1 MAQISQISRSS
12 HGAAAVAARTSA
24 QTPVQAPEDRRAA
37 LQAAIARIERGG
49 AAAARYGA
57 VPLGLPAI
65 DEALPGGGLAAGVV
79 HEVTGSAAGGFV
91 AMLAGRFTGPVLW
104 CVMTHARAELYGPGL
119 AAFGLDTRRLVIAR
133 CASRQDM
140 LWAME
145 EGLRDPALAVV
156 VGEPDRAVAL
166 TASRRLQLA
175 AETGGVTGLIL
186 RRGAEDGA
194 LAPSAVFSRWQVD
207 AAPALG
213 APAAGSVRPP
223 SLEDRR
229 AATRAPVAGS
239 VRPPSLEDRRAA
251 AEGARWQI
259 ALLRCRGARQE
270 AWSRAW
276 TVDWRD
282 ATRDLSLVPGAGD
295 RPAAAGAGELLAG

>member
-1 MAQISQISRSS
+1 MPTQSPAQ
-12 HGAAAVAARTSA
+12 G
-24 QTPVQAPEDRRAA
+24 PGDRRAA

-207 AAPALG
+207 AAPA
-213 APAAGSVRPP
+213 
-223 SLEDRR
+223 
-229 AATRAPVAGS
+229 AGS

>member
-1 MAQISQISRSS
+1 MAHISQMARPQISLSS
-12 HGAAAVAARTSA
+12 QAVAEAPDLGSA
-24 QTPVQAPEDRRAA
+24 QASENTLAA

-49 AAAARYGA
+49 AAAARYDA

-65 DEALPGGGLAAGVV
+65 DAALPGGGLAAGVV

-104 CVMTHARAELYGPGL
+104 CVMARSRTELYGPGL

-156 VGEPDRAVAL
+156 VGEPDRAIAL

-175 AETGGVTGLIL
+175 AETGGVTGLVL
-186 RRGAEDGA
+186 RRGAEEGA
-194 LAPSAVFSRWQVD
+194 LAPSALFSRWQAD
-207 AAPALG
+207 SLPALG
-213 APAAGSVRPP
+213 VPGALAAGSVRPP

-229 AATRAPVAGS
+229 ATTRAPAAGS
-239 VRPPSLEDRRAA
+239 VRLPSLEDRRATT
-251 AEGARWQI
+251 
-259 ALLRCRGARQE
+259 
-270 AWSRAW
+270 RA
-276 TVDWRD
+276 
-282 ATRDLSLVPGAGD
+282 
-295 RPAAAGAGELLAG
+295 PAAGSVRLPS

>member
-1 MAQISQISRSS
+1 MPQALQKPRSS
-12 HGAAAVAARTSA
+12 RASHGTVT
-24 QTPVQAPEDRRAA
+24 A

-49 AAAARYGA
+49 DAGTRHGA
-57 VPLGLPAI
+57 VPLGVAEI
-65 DEALPGGGLAAGVV
+65 DGELPGGGLAAGVV

-91 AMLAGRFTGPVLW
+91 ALLAGRFAGPVLW

-133 CASRQDM
+133 CANRQDM

-145 EGLRDPALAVV
+145 EGLRDPALAAVV
-156 VGEPDRAVAL
+156 AEPDGPVAL

-213 APAAGSVRPP
+213 APA
-223 SLEDRR
+223 
-229 AATRAPVAGS
+229 AGS